1 MDSKINIGSGVKLG
15 TKGLKDFDSKES
27 FISFIESNQKAN
39 RIHKNV
45 NPEKAW
51 KLVEKHTSSTPVEAK
66 KSKPKEDKQ

>member
-1 MDSKINIGSGVKLG
+1 MDTKIDIGSGEKLNI
-15 TKGLKDFDSKES
+15 KGLKDFKSKES

-51 KLVEKHTSSTPVEAK
+51 KACEKHIDTPVEAK
-66 KSKPKEDKQ
+66 KPKPKEDK